1 MCVCVCV
8 CETCRR
14 LKQVA
19 GFSLSLSL
27 SHFICCHSAVVD
39 VLSCLQQCSS
49 LAVIGSADDASS
61 PSVLNTFLSVEQCPC
76 SLSSLSGA
84 EALVKHDF
92 SAAFAS
98 GLWFYIGHQLVT
110 QYSTRTTLPL
120 KSNVAAKKIKINVF
134 LMFFFF

>member
-1 MCVCVCV
+1 MQAPQASGW
-8 CETCRR
+8 
-14 LKQVA
+14 L
-19 GFSLSLSL
+19 LSLSL

-49 LAVIGSADDASS
+49 LAVIGSADDASSPS